1 MNILVFGKTGQIA
14 MELGE
19 LVQANFLSRLDCDL
33 SNPKNCFT
41 TIMNS
46 NADIVIN
53 LAAYTNVDGA
63 ETNEEL
69 AMIVNGEAPTIM
81 AQACFKKGIPLIHL
95 SSDYV
100 YGDNGVKEILP
111 SLSPSPLNVYGKSK
125 LIGDTGI
132 INSGATYVILR
143 TSWVFSKYGS
153 NFVKT
158 IIKLSK
164 SNKSLNVI
172 NDQIG
177 GPTPAKDIAHSCLVI
192 SKKLLLNNNLSGT
205 YHFSGKPNISWAK
218 FAEKIVTAIESQ
230 TQINYIKSSEF
241 GSKALRQKNSR
252 LNCKSIA
259 KNFNIKCPQWET
271 NLDNLIKE
279 EK

>member
-19 LVQANFLSRLDCDL
+19 LVQAKFLSRLDCDL

-100 YGDNGVKEILP
+100 YGDNGEKEILP
-111 SLSPSPLNVYGKSK
+111 SSSPSPLNVYGKSK
-125 LIGDTGI
+125 LIGDTG
-132 INSGATYVILR
+132 
-143 TSWVFSKYGS
+143 
-153 NFVKT
+153 
-158 IIKLSK
+158 LS
-164 SNKSLNVI
+164 
-172 NDQIG
+172 
-177 GPTPAKDIAHSCLVI
+177 
-192 SKKLLLNNNLSGT
+192 
-205 YHFSGKPNISWAK
+205 
-218 FAEKIVTAIESQ
+218 
-230 TQINYIKSSEF
+230 
-241 GSKALRQKNSR
+241 
-252 LNCKSIA
+252 
-259 KNFNIKCPQWET
+259 
-271 NLDNLIKE
+271 LIHI
-279 EK
+279 